1 MKRKLHSQ
9 DQVRLLFEQI
19 ALNFEEDS
27 APSVNLDNCLL
38 SLIDIQKSYEGR
50 DYIEQLQNTT
60 VLLNEF
66 VSLTT
71 MCIASYLCG
80 EQGFTRVFQNSE
92 VLSLVQTIITPQAR
106 DSEICQLNYI
116 RNGCNGCEYH
126 YRHECYEKIR
136 SIRNSSNLLDY
147 RLDLEFSIVYSQY
160 HYLLVRY
167 FLQNILTNKNLSGIT
182 SHITPSTIAEILD
195 QSINNHVGLGLNLV
209 FFPIRFTP
217 KGEIIK
223 LSQSEVDE
231 MLEAHQRKT
240 WKDFWGSRYEELRR
254 QSV

>member
-1 MKRKLHSQ
+1 M
-9 DQVRLLFEQI
+9 
-19 ALNFEEDS
+19 
-27 APSVNLDNCLL
+27 
-38 SLIDIQKSYEGR
+38 
-50 DYIEQLQNTT
+50 
-60 VLLNEF
+60 
-66 VSLTT
+66 
-71 MCIASYLCG
+71 
-80 EQGFTRVFQNSE
+80 
-92 VLSLVQTIITPQAR
+92 
-106 DSEICQLNYI
+106 
-116 RNGCNGCEYH
+116 
-126 YRHECYEKIR
+126 
-136 SIRNSSNLLDY
+136 DY

-195 QSINNHVGLGLNLV
+195 QSIKNHVGLGLNLV